1 MLPPYSQPAG
11 MYSEQASTR
20 VAFSPV
26 RTLWKERCLG
36 VGVGGMKSRAEL
48 LGLPGWM
55 DFLVERVT
63 LWARVRAR
71 QEAKSSESAYISP
84 GLYQNIHSQSTKS
97 IDNTK

>member
-1 MLPPYSQPAG
+1 MQ
-11 MYSEQASTR
+11 
-20 VAFSPV
+20 
-26 RTLWKERCLG
+26 
-36 VGVGGMKSRAEL
+36 SRAEL

-71 QEAKSSESAYISP
+71 QEAESSESVYISP